1 MKSVLVGICI
11 LIALSVEI
19 NLISI
24 VEADRIQTSHKV
36 EVAAVITSSTTYKV
50 LWDND
55 EQSLLFKSFDKESA
69 VKYYLD
75 YKNNH
80 DMLFMVDANGVEWR
94 VFEKDFVNLK

>member
-36 EVAAVITSSTTYKV
+36 EVAAVIYKV